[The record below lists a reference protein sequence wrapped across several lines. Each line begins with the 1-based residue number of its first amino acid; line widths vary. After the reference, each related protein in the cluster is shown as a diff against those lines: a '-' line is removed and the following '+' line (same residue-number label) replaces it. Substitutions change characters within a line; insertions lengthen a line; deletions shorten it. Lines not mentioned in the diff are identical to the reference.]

1 MPIQERHLAI
11 DIGSNGIRV
20 AEFEYPSNGGLI
32 LQEFSHVEFSEQISE
47 ANRTQVISNALQT
60 AFEQGTFATRKAS
73 ICVSGQAAFMRFVNL
88 PPVSEE
94 ESRIKQIVEYEAKQN
109 VPFPMDE
116 VIWDYQLISGADDGL
131 GVMFVVI
138 KNEIVEGVIDAVVK
152 NGLKPTLVDFAP
164 SALYNVARASHVG
177 DNECCM
183 VLNIGGRCTTLLFLD
198 GQRFFART
206 IPIGGFS
213 ITQQITKEFGIS
225 LNEAETLKRR
235 HGFVALGGAYE
246 EPESEVA
253 ATISKIVRNVMTRL
267 HGEVNRSIS
276 VYRTQQKGNKPV
288 HLYLSG
294 GSSTMAFTDHFF
306 SEKLRMEV
314 SYLNPFKIVS
324 LNKSLDIKRLEEVAH
339 LFPEAVGVGLRS
351 SLECPVEIS
360 LIPESL
366 RKQQSFSL
374 RKPFIIASSFVWILI
389 LVVFA
394 GVLHKEASLFKSTA
408 SSKKIKVERLKEIQ
422 KKIGTYQGK
431 QNKVLEKFDT
441 IEAII
446 DQRFAWHEFL
456 NALQLATPRDI
467 WLSEVSV
474 LSGPSSGKKKKTKA
488 KKRKDPFAK
497 KKKSRKPQKK
507 SQGNVVWFQ
516 LVGQAVTI
524 PSNEPP
530 REIFTPEQVETF
542 NDLANARGDLDEND
556 QSEQSAT
563 TDSSPDEENEYFWEP
578 NELKPD
584 VILLEI
590 FLNSL
595 QSLASFSADPSETK
609 ILESR
614 FSEQYRNLTTFRIQ
628 LKLAEPIGIKL

>member
-1 MPIQERHLAI
+1 MPTQERHLAI
-11 DIGSNGIRV
+11 DIGSTGIRV
-20 AEFEYPSNGGLI
+20 GEFEYPSSGGLI
-32 LQEFSHVEFSEQISE
+32 LQEFSHVEFSEQLSE
-47 ANRTQVISNALQT
+47 ANRTEIISNGLLK
-60 AFEQGTFATRKAS
+60 AFEEGNFTTRKAS

-116 VIWDYQLISGADDGL
+116 VIWDYQLISGADEEL

-138 KNEIVEGVIDAVVK
+138 KNEIVESVIDAVVQ

-164 SALYNVARASHVG
+164 SALYNVARASHIG
-177 DNECCM
+177 ENECCM

-213 ITQQITKEFGIS
+213 ITQQVTKEFGIS
-225 LNEAETLKRR
+225 ISEAETLKRR

-324 LNKSLDIKRLEEVAH
+324 LNKSLDIKRLEELAH
-339 LFPEAVGVGLRS
+339 LFPETIGVGLRS

-366 RKQQSFSL
+366 RKQQSFAS
-374 RKPFIIASSFVWILI
+374 RKPFIIASCIAWISILLVFV
-389 LVVFA
+389 
-394 GVLHKEASLFKSTA
+394 GVLSREASLFKATGLR
-408 SSKKIKVERLKEIQ
+408 KKAKVERLKGIQ
-422 KKIGTYQGK
+422 EKIQAYQNK
-431 QNKVLEKFDT
+431 HNKVLEKFET
-441 IEAII
+441 IEMVLE
-446 DQRFAWHEFL
+446 QRDSWNEFL
-456 NALQLATPRDI
+456 NALQIAMPQDT
-467 WLSEVSV
+467 WLVRISAADSP
-474 LSGPSSGKKKKTKA
+474 SGTS
-488 KKRKDPFAK
+488 KRKPNKRKGKNPFAK
-497 KKKSRKPQKK
+497 KKRSTKSQKK
-507 SQGNVVWFQ
+507 NQGSVVWFQ
-516 LVGQAVTI
+516 LTGQAVTI
-524 PSNEPP
+524 PSKEPL
-530 REIFTPEQVETF
+530 REIFTPEQVSKFNEWVKATKVGEGKEPSTDTTTETSSTKK
-542 NDLANARGDLDEND
+542 EN
-556 QSEQSAT
+556 
-563 TDSSPDEENEYFWEP
+563 YFWEP
-578 NELKPD
+578 NVIKPD
-584 VILLEI
+584 IILSEL

-595 QSLASFSADPSETK
+595 QSLELFSEDPSETR

-614 FSEQYRNLTTFRIQ
+614 FSEKYRNLTTFRIQ
-628 LKLAEPIGIKL
+628 LKLIEPIGIKL